1 MLMHIDDGIH
11 SIENPTPLDLSGAAH
26 ESPEAVLP
34 DDYHTFLKE
43 ILIQPD
49 QLQRRIAELGA
60 EISRDYKGKS
70 LLLVCIL
77 RGGVIFLSDLL
88 RQITIP
94 VTVDFMAISSYISGA
109 RESSGHVRL
118 TLDLATDI
126 NNQHVLVVED
136 IIDSGHTLKSVMEL
150 LEARRP
156 KSLAICTLLDKV
168 ERREVPVPIRYRGFE
183 IPNEFVF
190 GYGLDIDE
198 YFRNLPFIGA
208 VDLSKYKPR

>member
-1 MLMHIDDGIH
+1 MEEKKQ
-11 SIENPTPLDLSGAAH
+11 SQN
-26 ESPEAVLP
+26 ESPLGPDDQERGDEIPEARLP
-34 DDYHTFLKE
+34 GDYHTFLKK
-43 ILIQPD
+43 ILIPPD
-49 QLQRRIAELGA
+49 VLQQRVAELGA
-60 EISRDYKGKS
+60 EISRDYQGKS
-70 LLLVCIL
+70 LLLICIL
-77 RGGVIFLSDLL
+77 RGGVIFLGDLV
-88 RQITIP
+88 RQVTIP
-94 VTVDFMAISSYISGA
+94 VTVDFMAISSYGSGA

-156 KSLAICTLLDKV
+156 KSLAICALLDKA
-168 ERREVPVPIRYRGFE
+168 ERREVPVPIRYTGFV

-198 YFRNLPFIGA
+198 YYRNLPFIGA
-208 VDLSKYKPR
+208 VDLNKYKAT